1 MNADNT
7 NYCSVCQCEFTDAEG
22 GIHGYFGMIPVSFCP
37 TCFSCMCDMVNQVVY
52 FEENINE

>member
-37 TCFSCMCDMVNQVVY
+37 TCFSCMCDMVNQVVN
-52 FEENINE
+52 FEENFNE